1 MTDTLPTDPEAACL
15 TVRHCLP
22 IAFNPLENLRYEDS
36 DRLLCRAAGR
46 GHDMTGQ
53 NAGVERVQRLKFTT
67 DDGVGPRALL
77 GLIVLESDQT
87 VEAEVRSLRLEGVAH
102 HVSRIP
108 MGATVTE
115 ETLQAMEAR
124 LPVAAGLLPS
134 SFGFDAIGYACTSGA
149 TLIGANR
156 VAAAIA
162 TEHPNVPCTDPI
174 TAAVAAFATLGIQSI
189 GLVTPYN
196 AEVTLRMAAHY
207 EDGGVEVAA
216 IGSFLEEDDNVVGRI
231 TEASVAH
238 AVRRIGAEPECDAI
252 FVSCTSLRTFGVIAS
267 LEAELGRPVVSSNQ
281 AFIWHLLRLAS
292 IEDRVPSLGTLF
304 EHDLSR

>member
-1 MTDTLPTDPEAACL
+1 
-15 TVRHCLP
+15 
-22 IAFNPLENLRYEDS
+22 
-36 DRLLCRAAGR
+36 
-46 GHDMTGQ
+46 MTGQ
-53 NAGVERVQRLKFTT
+53 NAGAERVQRLDFTT

-87 VEAEVRSLRLEGVAH
+87 VESEVRSLRLEGVAH

-108 MGATVTE
+108 MDATVTE

-134 SFGFDAIGYACTSGA
+134 RFGFDAIGYACTSGA
-149 TLIGANR
+149 TLIGVNQ

-174 TAAVAAFATLGIQSI
+174 TAAVAAFATLGIESI

-207 EDGGVEVAA
+207 EDGGV
-216 IGSFLEEDDNVVGRI
+216 
-231 TEASVAH
+231 
-238 AVRRIGAEPECDAI
+238 
-252 FVSCTSLRTFGVIAS
+252 
-267 LEAELGRPVVSSNQ
+267 
-281 AFIWHLLRLAS
+281 
-292 IEDRVPSLGTLF
+292 
-304 EHDLSR
+304 